1 MKIQRVYLADDGS
14 LDTVL
19 VVNVL
24 KKDGTILREEVR
36 FNDVERNID
45 GEITSDEWDRIES
58 EAIEEVELRI
68 QAYQEEAQEARNG
81 RD

>member
-19 VVNVL
+19 VVHVM
-24 KKDGTILREEVR
+24 KKDGTILKEEVR

-45 GEITSDEWDRIES
+45 GEITSDDWDRIES

-68 QAYQEEAQEARNG
+68 QAYQEEAQEARNV